1 MLAKGMNDL
10 LERTIGPQVVK
21 IWQLDE
27 SSPWVM
33 ADAHQLE
40 LAILN
45 LAINARDA
53 MPRGGELTI
62 RTATSEA
69 GTAALPE
76 GPYGIISVSD
86 NGSGIPQHLVSK
98 VFDPFFTTKGIGK
111 GTGLGLSQVFGI
123 AEQSGGTAQ
132 LTSEEGVGTTVSIWL
147 PLTQP
152 EIRLGTIA
160 PADAVASRANG
171 HVLVIDDE
179 DGVRRFLV
187 DCLET
192 LGYQVR
198 EAENGK
204 SGLSL
209 LERERPDLLIVDFAM
224 AGMNGMDVVKEA
236 HRREPDLPVILATG
250 YAEIDTG
257 DDAAGNISI
266 LRKPFKISDLKDALA
281 LAMEN
286 SSPALRR
293 P

>member
-1 MLAKGMNDL
+1 
-10 LERTIGPQVVK
+10 
-21 IWQLDE
+21 
-27 SSPWVM
+27 M

-132 LTSEEGVGTTVSIWL
+132 LTSEEGVGTTVSVWL
-147 PLTQP
+147 PLTEP
-152 EIRLGTIA
+152 EVRLGTA
-160 PADAVASRANG
+160 TPADAATHRANSQ
-171 HVLVIDDE
+171 VLVIDDDE
-179 DGVRRFLV
+179 GVRRFLV

-192 LGYQVR
+192 LGYRVR
-198 EAENGK
+198 EAGSGK
-204 SGLSL
+204 AGLAL
-209 LERERPDLLIVDFAM
+209 LERQRPDLLIVDFAM
-224 AGMNGMDVVKEA
+224 AGMNGLDVVKA
-236 HRREPDLPVILATG
+236 VHRLNPNLPIILATG

-257 DDAAGNISI
+257 DDVASAVSI
-266 LRKPFKISDLKDALA
+266 LRKPFKISDLKEALN
-281 LAMEN
+281 LAMKDGV
-286 SSPALRR
+286 SSL
-293 P
+293 